1 VDDQIL
7 RQLVVDHGLT
17 GERRENRCMTIEDLE
32 RQAETTISTTK
43 QRFHLGEHRIYALLF
58 LLLIA
63 PSGSRPRALLF
74 LRFGDLEL
82 SLARDPLG
90 GPHRILI
97 RFRLRFTKTFL
108 GEKET

>member
-1 VDDQIL
+1 MRRVLQK
-7 RQLVVDHGLT
+7 RVVDHGLT
-17 GERRENRCMTIEDLE
+17 GERRENRYMTIEDLKQ
-32 RQAETTISTTK
+32 QADTTIRTTK

-74 LRFGDLEL
+74 ITFGGLEL
-82 SLARDPLG
+82 SLARDPEG

-108 GEKET
+108 EEKET

>member
-1 VDDQIL
+1 MTLQVYAELLVIL
-7 RQLVVDHGLT
+7 
-17 GERRENRCMTIEDLE
+17 N
-32 RQAETTISTTK
+32 
-43 QRFHLGEHRIYALLF
+43 IYALLF

-63 PSGSRPRALLF
+63 PSGPRPRALPF
-74 LRFGDLEL
+74 LRFGDLKL

-90 GPHRILI
+90 DPHRILI